1 MKILLTG
8 ATGFLGS
15 KLTKRLLKDGHN
27 IFILKRSFS
36 DTSRILTELKF
47 INSFD
52 VDLIPL
58 SDIFSKNDFD
68 LVLHLAT
75 NYGRGGQS
83 IYQMANDNILFSIN
97 LLEESINSGVPKFIN
112 IDTLLKKN
120 ISNYTL
126 CKKQFVEWGNFI
138 SKNQNIKFINVKLEH
153 LYGPGDDKNKF
164 VYWLVDKMLKGEPE
178 IKLTDGLQKR
188 DFIFIDDAISALN
201 ILINE
206 RELKYI
212 DYEIGTGSPISVKSF
227 VLLLKS
233 SLEQF
238 TGEKVSSFF
247 NFGAIPRRANEQRVI
262 KADISKLKEL
272 GWGSEVQLNEGIS
285 RLINEIRIK

>member
-1 MKILLTG
+1 
-8 ATGFLGS
+8 
-15 KLTKRLLKDGHN
+15 
-27 IFILKRSFS
+27 
-36 DTSRILTELKF
+36 
-47 INSFD
+47 
-52 VDLIPL
+52 
-58 SDIFSKNDFD
+58 
-68 LVLHLAT
+68 LAT

-120 ISNYTL
+120 ISYYTL
-126 CKKQFVEWGNFI
+126 CKKQFVEWGNFV
-138 SKNQNIKFINVKLEH
+138 SKNQNINFINVKLEH

-164 VYWLVDKMLKGEPE
+164 VYWIVDKMLKGEPE

-188 DFIFIDDAISALN
+188 DFIFVDDAISALN

-247 NFGAIPRRANEQRVI
+247 NFGAIPHRVKEQRVI

-272 GWGSEVQLNEGIS
+272 GWGSEVQLNDGIS
-285 RLINEIRIK
+285 RLIKEIIK